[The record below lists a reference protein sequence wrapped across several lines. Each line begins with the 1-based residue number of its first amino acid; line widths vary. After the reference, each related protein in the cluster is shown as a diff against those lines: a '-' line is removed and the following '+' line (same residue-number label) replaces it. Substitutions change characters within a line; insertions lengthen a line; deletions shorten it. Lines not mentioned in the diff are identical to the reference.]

1 MKKQKLV
8 LILLGI
14 LFVVPLAF
22 ANDPD
27 EFGDDGIIKGK
38 ITDAKTKHP
47 VEYATVAVYKKDD
60 NSVVTGTITDDKG
73 EFNIK
78 GLKPGSFY
86 VVISFLGY
94 DDKRYDDLEIQAG
107 RDVVDLGNI
116 VLGSSAK
123 SIDEVEVVADRQ
135 SVDFQIDK
143 KVVSVGK
150 QMTSAS
156 LSAVEVLENVPS
168 IKVDID
174 GNVSLRGSTGITVLI
189 DGKPTVLD
197 ASDALRQIPAST
209 IENIEII
216 TNPSAKYQPD
226 GTGGIINIITKKNRL
241 QGVQGL
247 VNVKVGTFEQYGGD
261 ILLNIKRKKVN
272 FYVGGDYN
280 NHPFPG
286 KSYALRRTESE
297 GVTTTRE
304 SFGSQ
309 DMAFSGGS
317 LRTGLD
323 WDITDNDNFT
333 LELRGGKF
341 NHEDDSKLKY
351 ITTTDVDETES
362 IEQNIGKSARN
373 RNFYSVTGNYQKKF
387 AQKGHELSAQLNYR
401 GRDGE
406 EWSKNWLYEDG
417 SSDVS
422 DGTYTTEDGPSGRWE
437 LRVDYTKPVG
447 KDRLEAGFQGRKSN
461 SQDITSLSTYDTA
474 IQDWALQTDK
484 ANSIDYVRDIYA
496 VYATY
501 KGEKARLGYQFGLRG
516 EYTNRDIKNNSD
528 GEEYKIN
535 RWDYFPTVHLSYKL
549 PEDHQ
554 LMASYSRRIDR
565 PRGFYLEPFITWEDM
580 YDARMGDPDIK
591 PEYIDAME
599 LGYLKKWGQSQLS
612 LEGYYRITHNKVERI
627 ESVYDE
633 NTVLT
638 TFANIGSDYSLGL
651 DVTYSAPITKW
662 WDINLMGNLYNYEV
676 KGSTDEESYDKT
688 SFNWSSRLNNNFKVI
703 KNLQVQFDGDY
714 NSETVTSQGRTG
726 DRYSFNG
733 AVRYDFWDRKM
744 SASLQARDIFGT
756 SKWVSVTETSS
767 LYNYQKRSHRSPMIS
782 FTLSMRLNNFV
793 QKKGSRMGSDSES
806 MNED

>member
-1 MKKQKLV
+1 MKKQRLI

-14 LFVVPLAF
+14 LFVLPTVF
-22 ANDPD
+22 ANKPD
-27 EFGDDGIIKGK
+27 ELGDDGIIKGK
-38 ITDAKTKHP
+38 ISDGKTKKP
-47 VEYATVAVYKKDD
+47 VEYATVAVYKKED
-60 NSVVTGTITDDKG
+60 NSVVTGTITDEKG
-73 EFNIK
+73 EFSVK
-78 GLKPGSFY
+78 GLKPGTFY
-86 VVISFLGY
+86 VIISFLGY
-94 DDKRYDDLEIQAG
+94 DDKRYDDIDIEKG
-107 RDVVDLGNI
+107 RDVYDMGTV
-116 VLGSSAK
+116 VLGASTK
-123 SIDEVEVVADRQ
+123 SLDEVEVVADRQ

-174 GNVSLRGSTGITVLI
+174 GNVSLRGSSGITVLI

-247 VNVKVGTFEQYGGD
+247 VNLKVGTFEQYGGD
-261 ILLNIKRKKVN
+261 ALLNIKKHNVN

-286 KSYALRRTESE
+286 KTYALRRTVSD
-297 GVTTTRE
+297 GITTTKE
-304 SFGSQ
+304 SFGSR
-309 DMAFSGGS
+309 DGAFYGGS

-323 WDITDNDNFT
+323 WDITDKDNFT
-333 LELRGGKF
+333 LEIRGGKF
-341 NHEDDSKLKY
+341 NHEDDSELKY
-351 ITTTDVDETES
+351 ITTTDSDDSEYV
-362 IEQNIGKSARN
+362 EQNIGKSSRN
-373 RNFYSVTGNYQKKF
+373 RNFISITGNYQKKF

-401 GRDGE
+401 SRDGE
-406 EWSKNWLYEDG
+406 ESSKNWLYEDG
-417 SSDVS
+417 NTDAS
-422 DGTYTTEDGPSGRWE
+422 DGTFTTEDGPSGRWE
-437 LRVDYTKPVG
+437 LRVDYTKPIG
-447 KDRLEAGFQGRKSN
+447 KDILEAGFQGRKSN
-461 SQDITSLSTYDTA
+461 SEDITSLSIFDA
-474 IQDWALQTDK
+474 NIQDWDLQEDK
-484 ANSIDYVRDIYA
+484 GNSIDYVRDIYA
-496 VYATY
+496 VYTTY
-501 KGEKARLGYQFGLRG
+501 KGEMARLGYQFGLRG
-516 EYTNRDIKNNSD
+516 EYTNRDIENNSD
-528 GEEYKIN
+528 GAEYKIN

-549 PEDHQ
+549 PDDHQ

-599 LGYLKKWGQSQLS
+599 LGYLKKWGQAQLS

-651 DVTYSAPITKW
+651 DVMFSSPITKW

-676 KGSTDEESYDKT
+676 KGSTEEESYDKT
-688 SFNWSSRLNNNFKVI
+688 SFNWSSRLNNNFKVM
-703 KNLQVQFDGDY
+703 KNLQLQFDGNY

-733 AVRYDFWDRKM
+733 AIRYDFWDRKM

-756 SKWVSVTETSS
+756 SNWVSVTETPT
-767 LYNYQKRSHRSPMIS
+767 LYNYQKRSHKSPMIS
-782 FTLSMRLNNFV
+782 FTVSMRLNNFV
-793 QKKGSRMGSDSES
+793 QKKSSRVSSDSDS